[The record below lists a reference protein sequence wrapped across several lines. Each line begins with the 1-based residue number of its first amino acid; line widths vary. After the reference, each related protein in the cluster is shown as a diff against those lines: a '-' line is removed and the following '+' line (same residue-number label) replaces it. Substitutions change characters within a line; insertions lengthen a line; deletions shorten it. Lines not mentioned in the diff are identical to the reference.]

1 MFSFHKATRSDQVWL
16 FFRVVFA
23 ALLLNGLLGFVAVWP
38 TVLVKPA
45 AQLAPEFAGLLLVF
59 LVMGWRRVALSS
71 RLFTVLTV
79 LFYMM
84 VAGHY
89 ADVVVPHIF
98 GRPVNLYWDVPQL
111 PRFLWV
117 TIQGVPWWATMLATV
132 GLAVAAW
139 ALYTIL
145 NWALRTL
152 YAGVRPL
159 SASPI
164 SWFVVVVA
172 LVWVAPHYSSL
183 PVQPAYLSKPVLPVY
198 WKEAKLLWN
207 AIDTERA
214 EKAIPPSTVIEN
226 ALAQPP
232 GEVLSGLNKRDL
244 MVMFLESYG
253 SVLYDQED
261 TKKAISKTRATWENA
276 LEKSGRKVVSGFFT
290 SPTFGGASDLAH
302 MSLLSGI
309 ELPLSDTQRHDLLL
323 TTGRP
328 TLIDVFQHA
337 GYDVF
342 GLYHSVFWDWAERAY
357 YGYDTYISG
366 PDLNYTGPAFGYWKI
381 PDQYAIAK
389 YEQMY

>member
-1 MFSFHKATRSDQVWL
+1 
-16 FFRVVFA
+16 
-23 ALLLNGLLGFVAVWP
+23 
-38 TVLVKPA
+38 
-45 AQLAPEFAGLLLVF
+45 
-59 LVMGWRRVALSS
+59 
-71 RLFTVLTV
+71 
-79 LFYMM
+79 MM

-98 GRPVNLYWDVPQL
+98 GRPVNLYWDVPQV

-117 TIQGVPWWATMLATV
+117 TIQGVPWWTTLLAAV
-132 GLAVAAW
+132 GLAFAAW
-139 ALYTIL
+139 ALFRL
-145 NWALRTL
+145 LSWALRTL
-152 YAGVRPL
+152 YVGIQPL
-159 SASPI
+159 SAKPL
-164 SWFVVVVA
+164 SWVVVVA
-172 LVWVAPHYSSL
+172 ALAVVAPHYSSL
-183 PVQPAYLSKPVLPVY
+183 PVQPDYLSKPVLPVY

-226 ALAQPP
+226 ALAKPSD
-232 GEVLSGLNKRDL
+232 EVLGGLEGRDV

-253 SVLYDQED
+253 SVLYDQKD
-261 TKKAISKTRATWENA
+261 TKEAISQTRQVWESA
-276 LEKSGRKVVSGFFT
+276 LEESGRQVVSGFFT

-337 GYDVF
+337 GYEVF

-389 YEQMY
+389 YEQMYPLTGSAKPRLTIFPTISTHFPFYQVPPYQPDWSQLLSDQPFDLTDAQKAQNEQ